1 MNYSCRRYLVS
12 GVVQGVGFRYHA
24 QRQALL
30 NVLKSIRED
39 EPRLGL
45 VGWVK
50 NRIDGDVE
58 LVACGAQAR
67 LDQLESWLWQG
78 PSMARVK
85 KVEVEILHDS
95 EHFTAFSIH

>member
-24 QRQALL
+24 QRQAL
-30 NVLKSIRED
+30 
-39 EPRLGL
+39 RLGL